1 MISKLLYYFFSI
13 NHVFD
18 LLSQRAIGTY
28 YYSFN
33 EWQLCF
39 FLDLYFF
46 LLFSFSLFLLISF
59 SSTTISF
66 NLDFKI
72 MFYRSYFS
80 FNVLSY
86 QVLKKVRKLR
96 VRKVINLKINLRLCL
111 LRWMFNF
118 MSLIKLENQRV
129 VQVNNLRLCLSKCI
143 DIVFI

>member
-1 MISKLLYYFFSI
+1 MATL
-13 NHVFD
+13 
-18 LLSQRAIGTY
+18 
-28 YYSFN
+28 
-33 EWQLCF
+33 F
-39 FLDLYFF
+39 FLRFILF

-59 SSTTISF
+59 LGTTISF

-80 FNVLSY
+80 SNVLSY

-129 VQVNNLRLCLSKCI
+129 VQVNNLKLCLSKCI
-143 DIVFI
+143 DIVFIEFCYLQKC

>member
-1 MISKLLYYFFSI
+1 MTTL
-13 NHVFD
+13 
-18 LLSQRAIGTY
+18 
-28 YYSFN
+28 
-33 EWQLCF
+33 F
-39 FLDLYFF
+39 FLRFI
-46 LLFSFSLFLLISF
+46 LFLLISFSFFLLICF

-80 FNVLSY
+80 TNVLSY

-129 VQVNNLRLCLSKCI
+129 VQVNNLKMCLSKYI
-143 DIVFI
+143 DIVFIEFCYLQKC